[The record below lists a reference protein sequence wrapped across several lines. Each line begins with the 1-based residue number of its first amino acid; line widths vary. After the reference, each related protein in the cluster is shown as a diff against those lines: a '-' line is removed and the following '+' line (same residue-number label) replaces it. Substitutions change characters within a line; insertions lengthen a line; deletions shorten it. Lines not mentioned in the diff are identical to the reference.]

1 MKILILIFILNIF
14 TTIALAFHEAMTHTQ
29 IKRLEEERRGE
40 G

>member
-14 TTIALAFHEAMTHTQ
+14 AVIALGFHVAMTHTQ